1 MIVGTLLALVA
12 VLALVLQP
20 APLSMVTVSF
30 VTLPLLLAGWYW
42 RRWRAVLWLPAL
54 MLVSATVHFH
64 WRTQLKLPE
73 QWLQATVQLQG
84 VIASVPEQFER
95 GQRFFFDVEKVN
107 QQELSWP
114 QQFRL
119 RLSHYAPEIQLRAG
133 QRWQFQAKL
142 KPAHGTLNFHGFDY
156 ERWLFAHHV
165 VGSGYV
171 QLEHSQ
177 LLAANPWSLNRWRET
192 LSSKLSTMQFSHQ
205 GLIEGITIG
214 LDEAIPPSR
223 WDVYRDTG
231 TIHLVVISGMHLTLV
246 AMLIGLVVGRC
257 WRFSARLCL
266 WLPAP
271 RVALIAGFVGALF
284 YAGIAGFSIATVRSL
299 WMLFVVVAALLL
311 HKRLALFDIVALAV
325 LAMLFVD
332 PCAVLESGLWL
343 SFTAVVVLLALARG
357 RLHRQ
362 RWWWQAITL
371 QFALSLAM
379 LPLTVWQFGSA
390 SLISPLSNLLAVP
403 WVSFVS
409 TPLALLG
416 MLLLSFSET
425 LAWPFL
431 ALANLSLQWFDLAMD
446 LFMQL
451 PQARWQPA
459 LHNPW
464 IWLLPALT
472 VVLWLMPWTPWRR
485 LTALLLLPFALLLW
499 RTPIPP
505 STLQVFDV
513 GQGTALAIH
522 GGENLLVYDT
532 GPRSEKFDSGTQ
544 VVAPHLRALGFTG
557 IDLLMVSHADLDH
570 AGGLPGLLQQMP
582 VRRVLLGEAIDGIAA
597 EPCRAG
603 QRFQLGEI
611 QIEVLYPFTS
621 EQGNAASCV
630 LRVQLSGISILLTGD
645 ISRREEARL
654 LARNIDL
661 SADVLLVPHHGSN
674 GSSSVE
680 FLAAVS
686 PKLSIVSAGYR
697 NAHRHPRPE
706 VLERLSAV
714 GSQTLNTAVQGA
726 LRIELTDDQYRIEA
740 ARNTPRIWR
749 SRVEPPGGL

>member
-1 MIVGTLLALVA
+1 MIIGTLFALIA

-20 APLSMVTVSF
+20 APLSLAVISAF
-30 VTLPLLLAGWYW
+30 SIPLLLIGGYW
-42 RRWRAVLWLPAL
+42 HRWRAALWLPAL
-54 MLVSATVHFH
+54 MLISANTHFH

-73 QWLQATVQLQG
+73 QWSQAPVQLQG

-95 GQRFFFDVEKVN
+95 GQRFFFDVETVN
-107 QQELSWP
+107 QHALSWP

-119 RLSHYAPEIQLRAG
+119 RLSHYAPEAQLHAG

-177 LLAANPWSLNRWRET
+177 LLAENPWSLNRWRET
-192 LSSKLSTMQFSHQ
+192 LSSKLSAMQFSRQ

-271 RVALIAGFVGALF
+271 RVALIAGFLGALF

-325 LAMLFVD
+325 LAMLLVD
-332 PCAVLESGLWL
+332 PCAVLESGFWL

-371 QFALSLAM
+371 QLALSLAM
-379 LPLTVWQFGSA
+379 LPLTIWQFGSA

-485 LTALLLLPFALLLW
+485 LSIPLLLPFALLLW

-505 STLQVFDV
+505 PSLQVFDV
-513 GQGTALAIH
+513 GQGTALAILS
-522 GGENLLVYDT
+522 GEHLLVYDT

-544 VVAPHLRALGFTG
+544 VVAPHLRALGFTS
-557 IDLLMVSHADLDH
+557 IDQLIVSHADLDH

-582 VRRVLLGEAIDGIAA
+582 VQHLLLGEAIEGMAA

-603 QRFQLGEI
+603 QRFRLGEI
-611 QIEVLYPFTS
+611 QVEVLYPFTN

-630 LRVQLSGISILLTGD
+630 VRVQLNGLSILLTGD

-661 SADVLLVPHHGSN
+661 SADILLVPHHGSN
-674 GSSSVE
+674 GSSSAE

-686 PKLSIVSAGYR
+686 PRLSIVSAGYR

-706 VLERLSAV
+706 VLERLSVV
-714 GSQTLNTAVQGA
+714 GSQTLNTAGQGA
-726 LRIELTDDQYRIEA
+726 LRIELTDGQYRIEA